1 MFDSVITL
9 FKSLLLSVFK
19 ESWLVTLLLSAL
31 PIVEARLGVP
41 MSLSFGYDGL
51 TAFALAFIGSTLPAP
66 VILALLSPVMIWL
79 KGNSR
84 LSRVMSGR
92 LVKLE
97 NKSAELKGKSVAV
110 RFWGVLAFVA
120 LPLPLTGVWSG
131 CIVASLSG
139 MKWAEALL
147 AVASGNL
154 VASGIVTILCCL
166 FPESVINCIIAA
178 VGALALVTLAFTL
191 IKALFPLKKRS

>member
-19 ESWLVTLLLSAL
+19 KSWLVTLLLSAL
-31 PIVEARLGVP
+31 PIVEARLGIP
-41 MSLSFGYDGL
+41 MALSFGYDGL

-66 VILALLSPVMIWL
+66 VILALLSPVMRGL

-84 LSRVMSGR
+84 LSRVISGR

-110 RFWGVLAFVA
+110 RFWGVFAFVA

-154 VASGIVTILCCL
+154 VASCIVMILCCL
-166 FPESVINCIIAA
+166 FPEPVINCIIAA